1 MPTAK
6 RSGPGAEASSEAD
19 RPTSGRRS
27 LAVDRTR
34 KTLRE
39 LTLEKMRTAIV
50 DQYFQPGQR
59 LVERNLCDELGV
71 SRTVVREV
79 LRHLETEGLVQL
91 VREVGPVV
99 ASIDAD
105 TARQV
110 YEMRALLEGHGAAA
124 CAERAGPAAG
134 AQLEAIVL
142 LIEAAFKRQDLAA
155 VLHQTNE
162 FYREMFHAAGET
174 LAWTMVNSLNA
185 RINRLR
191 AITIAT
197 RARGEHAPAEMRRL
211 VDAIKRRD
219 AAAAREAAEQHIRSV
234 QSLALAALARDKA
247 AVTPLR
253 RTA

>member
-6 RSGPGAEASSEAD
+6 RPGSSAVNTPESD
-19 RPTSGRRS
+19 RPPSSRRS

-39 LTLEKMRTAIV
+39 LTLEKMRAAIV

-124 CAERAGPAAG
+124 CAERAAPEAA
-134 AQLEAIVL
+134 AHLDAIVMM
-142 LIEAAFKRQDLAA
+142 IEAAFKREDFAA
-155 VLHQTNE
+155 VLDQTNV

-191 AITIAT
+191 VITIAT
-197 RARGEHAPAEMRRL
+197 RARGDHAPVEMRRL
-211 VDAIKRRD
+211 VDAIRHRD
-219 AAAAREAAEQHIRSV
+219 AAAARQAAEQHIRTV
-234 QSLALAALARDKA
+234 QSLALAALARDTA
-247 AVTPLR
+247 VVTPLR
-253 RTA
+253 RTT